1 MRGALGGEISRANRE
16 RELNRERHSMDETKE
31 SASLTEEALLCLTRE
46 AREEALDRG
55 EAPLERGE
63 LRARREREHGLEL
76 RGRELSPFALNRGE
90 ERGELRRGEHGRASG
105 EGREQQGEKLLEH
118 LLGLGSSLRRE
129 RLWRSE
135 ASLEAIS
142 EQSGLTAR
150 GEGELRPGEIRGEE
164 FVSGHGRESERTEK
178 ERRGLPRGRPGAE
191 PQRRPRREARR
202 RRTEREAFAR
212 AGAFSP
218 ASVRASINRARGE
231 EEERGS
237 GRAEAR
243 RSSEEAT
250 ERRRGARRP
259 RACQRRTARAWQR
272 ARENRSASRA

>member
-1 MRGALGGEISRANRE
+1 
-16 RELNRERHSMDETKE
+16 MDETKE
-31 SASLTEEALLCLTRE
+31 RAPLTEEALLCLSRE
-46 AREEALDRG
+46 AREEALNCG

-63 LRARREREHGLEL
+63 LLARRERENSREL
-76 RGRELSPFALNRGE
+76 RG
-90 ERGELRRGEHGRASG
+90 GEHGRASG
-105 EGREQQGEKLLEH
+105 EGREQKGEELLER
-118 LLGLGSSLRRE
+118 LLCLGSSLRRE
-129 RLWRSE
+129 RGGGELL
-135 ASLEAIS
+135 LELAS

-150 GEGELRPGEIRGEE
+150 GEGEARPGEIRGEE
-164 FVSGHGRESERTEK
+164 FVSGSHGSESERTEK
-178 ERRGLPRGRPGAE
+178 ERRGLPRGRPEAE

-202 RRTEREAFAR
+202 RRAEREAFAR
-212 AGAFSP
+212 AGAVSP
-218 ASVRASINRARGE
+218 ASARASISRARGE

-272 ARENRSASRA
+272 AKENRSASRA